1 LSVKKYSSM
10 RYFLI
15 IILFFSFQ
23 QVSFSQD
30 SMPAVP
36 VVCYL
41 SEQNSF
47 TEIPAQEFIS
57 ASSRL
62 AATSNIEVT
71 YTDFPEQVKIPFEQ
85 AVAIWEKYLITT
97 QTIRIKATWS
107 KTMANTV
114 LAETGATRIY
124 RSSASIPN
132 LPYANVWYPT
142 PLAEALSGKELN
154 SGDFDMTVTLNANI
168 NWYYGTDA
176 KAQSGKYDM
185 ITVLL
190 HEIAHGLGFLS
201 SMSIINSDTQGQYGQ
216 SGSAYIFDIFMQ
228 DSKKVKLTNTGVYG
242 NPSTDLKTSLIS
254 NALYFGLK
262 NPTFANTLP
271 RLYAPSPFKSG
282 SSFSHFDES
291 TYTVGTANSLM
302 SPSVRAAEVNHN
314 PGELLLNC
322 LNEMGWQIN
331 GLNGYVVTD
340 VENIPE
346 QTFEVLVFPNPVD
359 DVINVAFP
367 LQTQPRGIKID
378 LLDNQG
384 KNLQS
389 IEKRGV
395 TVETISIDVSTLHE
409 GMYFLRVLDGQK
421 ISVKKIVK

>member
-1 LSVKKYSSM
+1 M
-10 RYFLI
+10 RYFI
-15 IILFFSFQ
+15 AIILYLSFQ

-57 ASSRL
+57 ASNRL
-62 AATSNIEVT
+62 AVTSNIEVT
-71 YTDFPEQVKIPFEQ
+71 YIDFPEQVKIPFEQ
-85 AVAIWEKYLITT
+85 AVEIWEKYLIST

-132 LPYANVWYPT
+132 LPYTNVWYPT

-176 KAQSGKYDM
+176 KAQAGRYDM

-190 HEIAHGLGFLS
+190 HEIAHGLGFSS

-216 SGSAYIFDIFMQ
+216 SGSAYVFDVFMQ
-228 DSKKVKLTNTGVYG
+228 DSKKVKLTNSGVYG
-242 NPSTDLKTSLIS
+242 NPSTDLKTSLTS

-262 NPTFANTLP
+262 NPAFANTLP
-271 RLYAPSPFKSG
+271 RLYAPLSFRSG

-291 TYTVGTANSLM
+291 TYISGSANSLM
-302 SPSVRAAEVNHN
+302 SPTVRAAEVNHN

-340 VENIPE
+340 VESIPE
-346 QTFEVLVFPNPVD
+346 QIFEVLVFPNPVED
-359 DVINVAFP
+359 IINVAFP
-367 LQTQPRGIKID
+367 LQTQPRTIKIE

-384 KNLQS
+384 KSLQS
-389 IEKRGV
+389 IEKQKV
-395 TVETISIDVSTLHE
+395 TVETVLVDVSTLSE
-409 GMYFLRVLDGQK
+409 GLYFLRVLDGQK
-421 ISVKKIVK
+421 VSVKKIVK

>member
-1 LSVKKYSSM
+1 M
-10 RYFLI
+10 RYFI
-15 IILFFSFQ
+15 AIILYLSFQ

-62 AATSNIEVT
+62 AVTSNIEVT
-71 YTDFPEQVKIPFEQ
+71 YIDFPEQVKIPFEQ
-85 AVAIWEKYLITT
+85 AVEIWEKYLIST

-176 KAQSGKYDM
+176 KAQAGRYDM

-190 HEIAHGLGFLS
+190 HEIAHGLGFSS

-216 SGSAYIFDIFMQ
+216 SGSAYVFDVFMQ
-228 DSKKVKLTNTGVYG
+228 DSKKVKLTNSGVYG
-242 NPSTDLKTSLIS
+242 NPSTDLKTSLTS

-262 NPTFANTLP
+262 NPAFANTLP
-271 RLYAPSPFKSG
+271 RLYAPLSFRSG

-291 TYTVGTANSLM
+291 TYISGSANSLM
-302 SPSVRAAEVNHN
+302 SPTVRAAEVNHN

-340 VENIPE
+340 VESIPE
-346 QTFEVLVFPNPVD
+346 QIFEVLVFPNPVED
-359 DVINVAFP
+359 IINVAFP
-367 LQTQPRGIKID
+367 LQTQPRTIKIE

-384 KNLQS
+384 KSLQS
-389 IEKRGV
+389 IEKQKV
-395 TVETISIDVSTLHE
+395 TVETILVDVSTLSE
-409 GMYFLRVLDGQK
+409 GLYFLRVLDGQK
-421 ISVKKIVK
+421 VSVKKIVK

>member
-1 LSVKKYSSM
+1 M
-10 RYFLI
+10 RYFAVI
-15 IILFFSFQ
+15 FLFLNFQ
-23 QVSFSQD
+23 QMSFSQD

-71 YTDFPEQVKIPFEQ
+71 YIDFPEQVKIPFEQ

-107 KTMANTV
+107 KTMSNTV

-132 LPYANVWYPT
+132 LPYTNVWYPT

-176 KAQSGKYDM
+176 RAQSGRYDM
-185 ITVLL
+185 ITVML
-190 HEIAHGLGFLS
+190 HEIAHGLGFSS
-201 SMSIINSDTQGQYGQ
+201 SMSITNNDTQGQYGQ

-314 PGELLLNC
+314 PGVLLLNC

-340 VENIPE
+340 IENIPE
-346 QTFEVLVFPNPVD
+346 QTFEVLVFPNPVKD
-359 DVINVAFP
+359 ILNVAFP
-367 LQTQPRGIKID
+367 LQTQPRAIKID

-389 IEKRGV
+389 VEKQEV
-395 TVETISIDVSTLHE
+395 TVETISVDVSALNE
-409 GMYFLRVLDGQK
+409 GMYFLRILDGQK
-421 ISVKKIVK
+421 VSVKKIMK

>member
-1 LSVKKYSSM
+1 MSVNKYSSM
-10 RYFLI
+10 RFI
-15 IILFFSFQ
+15 ITIIVALFFQ
-23 QVSFSQD
+23 QMSFSQD
-30 SMPAVP
+30 SMPVVP

-57 ASSRL
+57 VNSRL

-71 YTDFPEQVKIPFEQ
+71 YVDFPEQAKVPFEQ
-85 AVAIWEKYLITT
+85 AVAIWEKYLIST
-97 QTIRIKATWS
+97 QTIRVKATWS
-107 KTMANTV
+107 KTMSNSV

-124 RSSASIPN
+124 RSSTNIPN
-132 LPYANVWYPT
+132 LPYTNVWYPT

-154 SGDFDMTVTLNANI
+154 SGDFDMTVTLNGNI

-176 KAQSGKYDM
+176 KAQAGRYDM
-185 ITVLL
+185 ITVML
-190 HEIAHGLGFLS
+190 HEIAHGLGFSS

-242 NPSTDLKTSLIS
+242 NPSTDLKTSLTS

-262 NPTFANTLP
+262 NPIFANTLP

-346 QTFEVLVFPNPVD
+346 QTFEVLVFPNPVED
-359 DVINVAFP
+359 IINVAFP
-367 LQTQPRGIKID
+367 LQTQPRAIKID

-384 KNLQS
+384 KRLQS
-389 IEKRGV
+389 LEKQGV
-395 TVETISIDVSTLHE
+395 TVETVSMDVSTLDD

>member
-1 LSVKKYSSM
+1 M
-10 RYFLI
+10 RFILTIIVALI
-15 IILFFSFQ
+15 FQ
-23 QVSFSQD
+23 QMSFSQD

-71 YTDFPEQVKIPFEQ
+71 YIDFPEQAKVPFEQ
-85 AVAIWEKYLITT
+85 AIVIWERYLIST

-107 KTMANTV
+107 KTMSNSV

-124 RSSASIPN
+124 RSSTSTPN

-154 SGDFDMTVTLNANI
+154 SGDFDMTVTLNGNI
-168 NWYYGTDA
+168 NWYLGTDA
-176 KAQSGKYDM
+176 KAQSGRYDM
-185 ITVLL
+185 ITVML
-190 HEIAHGLGFLS
+190 HEIAHGLGFSS

-216 SGSAYIFDIFMQ
+216 SGSAYIFDIFML
-228 DSKKVKLTNTGVYG
+228 DSQKVKLTNTGVYG
-242 NPSTDLKTSLIS
+242 NPSTGLKTSLTS

-262 NPTFANTLP
+262 NPAFANTLP

-291 TYTVGTANSLM
+291 TYTVGTPNSLM

-331 GLNGYVVTD
+331 GLNGYVVTNI
-340 VENIPE
+340 ENIPE
-346 QTFEVLVFPNPVD
+346 QTFDVLVFPNPVED
-359 DVINVAFP
+359 IVNIAFP
-367 LQTQPRGIKID
+367 LQTQLRTIKID

-389 IEKRGV
+389 IEKQGV
-395 TVETISIDVSTLHE
+395 TVETVSIDIRTLHA
-409 GMYFLRVLDGQK
+409 GMYFLRILDGQK
-421 ISVKKIVK
+421 LSVKKIVK

>member
-1 LSVKKYSSM
+1 M
-10 RYFLI
+10 RFI
-15 IILFFSFQ
+15 ITIIVALFFQ
-23 QVSFSQD
+23 QMSFSQD
-30 SMPAVP
+30 SMPVVP

-57 ASSRL
+57 VNSRL

-71 YTDFPEQVKIPFEQ
+71 YVDFPEQAKVPFEQ
-85 AVAIWEKYLITT
+85 AVAIWEKYLIST
-97 QTIRIKATWS
+97 QTIRVKATWS
-107 KTMANTV
+107 KTMSNSV

-124 RSSASIPN
+124 RSSTNIPN
-132 LPYANVWYPT
+132 LPYTNVWYPT

-176 KAQSGKYDM
+176 KAQAGRYDM
-185 ITVLL
+185 ITVML
-190 HEIAHGLGFLS
+190 HEIAHGLGFSS

-242 NPSTDLKTSLIS
+242 NPSTDLKTSLTS

-262 NPTFANTLP
+262 NPTFATTLP

-291 TYTVGTANSLM
+291 TYTVGTPNSLM

-346 QTFEVLVFPNPVD
+346 QTFEVLVFPNPVED
-359 DVINVAFP
+359 IINVAFP
-367 LQTQPRGIKID
+367 LQTQPRAIKID

-384 KNLQS
+384 RTLQS
-389 IEKRGV
+389 LEKQGV
-395 TVETISIDVSTLHE
+395 TVETVSMGVSTLHD
-409 GMYFLRVLDGQK
+409 GMYFLRILDGQK
-421 ISVKKIVK
+421 TSVKKIVK

>member
-1 LSVKKYSSM
+1 MSVIKYFSM
-10 RYFLI
+10 RFKITI
-15 IILFFSFQ
+15 IVAFFFQ
-23 QVSFSQD
+23 QMSFSQD

-47 TEIPAQEFIS
+47 TEIPAQQFIS
-57 ASSRL
+57 ASNRL

-71 YTDFPEQVKIPFEQ
+71 YIDFPEQVKVPFEQ
-85 AVAIWEKYLITT
+85 AVAIWEKYLIST

-124 RSSASIPN
+124 RSSANIPN
-132 LPYANVWYPT
+132 LPYSNVWYPT

-176 KAQSGKYDM
+176 KAQSGRYDM
-185 ITVLL
+185 ITVML
-190 HEIAHGLGFLS
+190 HEIAHGLGFSS

-228 DSKKVKLTNTGVYG
+228 DSKKVKLTNSGVYG
-242 NPSTDLKTSLIS
+242 NPSIDLKASLTS

-262 NPTFANTLP
+262 NPLFANKLP

-282 SSFSHFDES
+282 SSFSHFDET
-291 TYTVGTANSLM
+291 TYTVGTPNSLM

-340 VENIPE
+340 IENIPE
-346 QTFEVLVFPNPVD
+346 QNFEVLVFPNPVK
-359 DVINVAFP
+359 DVINIAFP
-367 LQTQPRGIKID
+367 LQTQLRAIKIE

-389 IEKRGV
+389 LEKQGV
-395 TVETISIDVSTLHE
+395 TVETISIDVSALNE
-409 GMYFLRVLDGQK
+409 GIYFLRVLDGQK
-421 ISVKKIVK
+421 VLVKKIVK

>member
-1 LSVKKYSSM
+1 M
-10 RYFLI
+10 
-15 IILFFSFQ
+15 
-23 QVSFSQD
+23 SFSQD

-62 AATSNIEVT
+62 AATSNIEVS
-71 YTDFPEQVKIPFEQ
+71 YIDFPEQVKIPFEQ
-85 AVAIWEKYLITT
+85 AVAIWEKYLIST
-97 QTIRIKATWS
+97 QTIRVKATWS
-107 KTMANTV
+107 KTMSNTV

-176 KAQSGKYDM
+176 KAQSGRYDM

-190 HEIAHGLGFLS
+190 HEIAHGLGFSS
-201 SMSIINSDTQGQYGQ
+201 SMSIVNSDTQGQYGQ

-242 NPSTDLKTSLIS
+242 NPSTGLKTSLTS

-262 NPTFANTLP
+262 NPTFANKLP
-271 RLYAPSPFKSG
+271 RLYAPSPYKSG

-291 TYTVGTANSLM
+291 TYTFGTPNSLM

-331 GLNGYVVTD
+331 GLNGFVVTGI
-340 VENIPE
+340 ENIPE
-346 QTFEVLVFPNPVD
+346 QTFEVLVFPNPVED
-359 DVINVAFP
+359 IVNVAFP
-367 LQTQPRGIKID
+367 LQTQPRAIKIE

-384 KNLQS
+384 KILQRVEKQYVT
-389 IEKRGV
+389 IETV
-395 TVETISIDVSTLHE
+395 TIDISTLHG
-409 GMYFLRVLDGQK
+409 GMYYLRVFDAQK
-421 ISVKKIVK
+421 VSVKKIVK

>member
-1 LSVKKYSSM
+1 M
-10 RYFLI
+10 
-15 IILFFSFQ
+15 
-23 QVSFSQD
+23 
-30 SMPAVP
+30 
-36 VVCYL
+36 
-41 SEQNSF
+41 
-47 TEIPAQEFIS
+47 
-57 ASSRL
+57 SSRL

-71 YTDFPEQVKIPFEQ
+71 YIDFPEQAKVPFEQ
-85 AVAIWEKYLITT
+85 AVSIWEKYLIST

-107 KTMANTV
+107 KTMSNSV

-124 RSSASIPN
+124 RSGASISN

-154 SGDFDMTVTLNANI
+154 SGDFDMTVTLNGNI

-176 KAQSGKYDM
+176 KAQSGRYDM
-185 ITVLL
+185 ITVML
-190 HEIAHGLGFLS
+190 HEIAHGLGFSS
-201 SMSIINSDTQGQYGQ
+201 SMSIVNSDTQGQYGQ

-228 DSKKVKLTNTGVYG
+228 DSQKVKLTNTGVYG
-242 NPSTDLKTSLIS
+242 NPSTGLKTSLTS

-262 NPTFANTLP
+262 NPAFANTLP
-271 RLYAPSPFKSG
+271 RLYAPSPYKSG

-291 TYTVGTANSLM
+291 TYTVGTPNSLM

-331 GLNGYVVTD
+331 GLNGYLVTD
-340 VENIPE
+340 IENIPE
-346 QTFEVLVFPNPVD
+346 QTFEVLVFPNPVED
-359 DVINVAFP
+359 IINIAFP
-367 LQTQPRGIKID
+367 LQTQPRTIKID

-389 IEKRGV
+389 VEKQGV
-395 TVETISIDVSTLHE
+395 TVETILIDVSTLHE
-409 GMYFLRVLDGQK
+409 GMYFLRVFDGQK
-421 ISVKKIVK
+421 VSIKKIVK

>member
-1 LSVKKYSSM
+1 M
-10 RYFLI
+10 RYFI
-15 IILFFSFQ
+15 AIILYLSFQ

-62 AATSNIEVT
+62 AVTSNIEVT
-71 YTDFPEQVKIPFEQ
+71 YIDFPEQVKIPFEQ
-85 AVAIWEKYLITT
+85 AVEIWEKYLIST

-124 RSSASIPN
+124 RSNASIPN

-176 KAQSGKYDM
+176 KAQAGRYDM

-190 HEIAHGLGFLS
+190 HEIAHGLGFSS

-216 SGSAYIFDIFMQ
+216 SGSAYVFDVFMQ
-228 DSKKVKLTNTGVYG
+228 DSKKVKLTNSGVYG
-242 NPSTDLKTSLIS
+242 NPSTDLKTSLTS

-262 NPTFANTLP
+262 NPAFANTLP
-271 RLYAPSPFKSG
+271 RLYAPLSFRSG

-291 TYTVGTANSLM
+291 TYISGSANSLM
-302 SPSVRAAEVNHN
+302 SPTVRAAEVNHN

-340 VENIPE
+340 VESIPE
-346 QTFEVLVFPNPVD
+346 QIFEVLVFPNPVED
-359 DVINVAFP
+359 IINVAFP
-367 LQTQPRGIKID
+367 LQTQPRTIKIE

-384 KNLQS
+384 KSLQS
-389 IEKRGV
+389 IEKQKV
-395 TVETISIDVSTLHE
+395 TVETVLVDVSTLSE
-409 GMYFLRVLDGQK
+409 GLYFLRVLDGQK
-421 ISVKKIVK
+421 VSVKKIVK

>member
-1 LSVKKYSSM
+1 MRFIISVIVALS
-10 RYFLI
+10 L
-15 IILFFSFQ
+15 Q
-23 QVSFSQD
+23 QMSFSQD
-30 SMPAVP
+30 SMPVVP

-57 ASSRL
+57 VNSRL

-71 YTDFPEQVKIPFEQ
+71 YVDFPEQAKVPFEQ
-85 AVAIWEKYLITT
+85 AVAIWEKYLIST
-97 QTIRIKATWS
+97 QTIRVKATWS
-107 KTMANTV
+107 KTMSNSV

-124 RSSASIPN
+124 RSSTNIPN
-132 LPYANVWYPT
+132 LPYTNVWYPT

-154 SGDFDMTVTLNANI
+154 SGDFDMTVTLNGNI

-176 KAQSGKYDM
+176 KAQAGRYDM
-185 ITVLL
+185 ITVML
-190 HEIAHGLGFLS
+190 HEIAHGLGFSS

-242 NPSTDLKTSLIS
+242 NPSTDLKTSLTS

-262 NPTFANTLP
+262 NPAFANSLP

-340 VENIPE
+340 IENIPE
-346 QTFEVLVFPNPVD
+346 QTFEVLVFPNPVED
-359 DVINVAFP
+359 IINVAFP
-367 LQTQPRGIKID
+367 LQTQPRAIKID

-384 KNLQS
+384 KRLQS
-389 IEKRGV
+389 LEKQGV
-395 TVETISIDVSTLHE
+395 TVETVSMDVSTLHD

>member
-1 LSVKKYSSM
+1 M
-10 RYFLI
+10 RFILTIIVALI
-15 IILFFSFQ
+15 FQ
-23 QVSFSQD
+23 QMSFSQD

-41 SEQNSF
+41 SEQNSL

-71 YTDFPEQVKIPFEQ
+71 YIDFPEQAKVPFEQ
-85 AVAIWEKYLITT
+85 AIVIWERYLIST

-107 KTMANTV
+107 KTMSNSV

-124 RSSASIPN
+124 RSGASISN

-154 SGDFDMTVTLNANI
+154 SGDFDMTVTLNGNI

-176 KAQSGKYDM
+176 KAQSGRYDM
-185 ITVLL
+185 ITVML
-190 HEIAHGLGFLS
+190 HEIAHGLGFSS

-228 DSKKVKLTNTGVYG
+228 DSQKVKLTNTGVYG
-242 NPSTDLKTSLIS
+242 NPSTGLKTSLTS

-262 NPTFANTLP
+262 NPAFANTLP

-291 TYTVGTANSLM
+291 TYTVGTPNSLM

-331 GLNGYVVTD
+331 GLNGYVVTNI
-340 VENIPE
+340 ENIPE
-346 QTFEVLVFPNPVD
+346 QTFDVLVFPNPVED
-359 DVINVAFP
+359 IVNIAFP
-367 LQTQPRGIKID
+367 LQTQPRAIKID

-389 IEKRGV
+389 IEKQGV
-395 TVETISIDVSTLHE
+395 TIETVSIDISTLHE
-409 GMYFLRVLDGQK
+409 GVYFLRVFDGQK
-421 ISVKKIVK
+421 PSVKKIVK

>member
-1 LSVKKYSSM
+1 M
-10 RYFLI
+10 RFI
-15 IILFFSFQ
+15 ITIIVALFFQ
-23 QVSFSQD
+23 QMSFSQD
-30 SMPAVP
+30 SMPVVP

-57 ASSRL
+57 VNSRL

-71 YTDFPEQVKIPFEQ
+71 YVDFPEQAKVPFEQ
-85 AVAIWEKYLITT
+85 AVAIWEKYLIST
-97 QTIRIKATWS
+97 QTIRVKATWS
-107 KTMANTV
+107 KTMSNSV

-124 RSSASIPN
+124 RSSTNIPN
-132 LPYANVWYPT
+132 LPYTNVWYPT

-154 SGDFDMTVTLNANI
+154 SGDFDMTVTLNGNI

-176 KAQSGKYDM
+176 KAQAGRYDM
-185 ITVLL
+185 ITVML
-190 HEIAHGLGFLS
+190 HEIAHGLGFSS

-242 NPSTDLKTSLIS
+242 NPSTDLKTSLTS

-262 NPTFANTLP
+262 NPIFANTLP

-346 QTFEVLVFPNPVD
+346 QTFEVLVFPNPVED
-359 DVINVAFP
+359 IINVAFP
-367 LQTQPRGIKID
+367 LQTQPRAIKID

-384 KNLQS
+384 KRLQS
-389 IEKRGV
+389 LEKQGV
-395 TVETISIDVSTLHE
+395 TVETVSMDVSTLDD

>member
-1 LSVKKYSSM
+1 M
-10 RYFLI
+10 RFIITIIVALI
-15 IILFFSFQ
+15 FQ
-23 QVSFSQD
+23 QMSFSQD

-71 YTDFPEQVKIPFEQ
+71 YIDFPEQAKVPFEQ
-85 AVAIWEKYLITT
+85 AIVIWERYLIST

-107 KTMANTV
+107 KTMSNSV

-124 RSSASIPN
+124 RSSTSTPN

-154 SGDFDMTVTLNANI
+154 SGDFDMTVTLNGNI
-168 NWYYGTDA
+168 NWYLGTDA
-176 KAQSGKYDM
+176 KAQSGRYDM
-185 ITVLL
+185 ITVML
-190 HEIAHGLGFLS
+190 HEIAHGLGFSS

-228 DSKKVKLTNTGVYG
+228 DSQKVKLTNTGVYG
-242 NPSTDLKTSLIS
+242 NPSTGLKTSLTS

-262 NPTFANTLP
+262 NPVFANTLP
-271 RLYAPSPFKSG
+271 RLYAPSPYKSG

-291 TYTVGTANSLM
+291 TYTVGTPNSLM

-340 VENIPE
+340 IENIPE
-346 QTFEVLVFPNPVD
+346 QTFDVLVFPNPVED
-359 DVINVAFP
+359 IVNIAFP
-367 LQTQPRGIKID
+367 LQTQPRTIKID

-389 IEKRGV
+389 IEKQGV
-395 TVETISIDVSTLHE
+395 TVETVSIDISTLHG
-409 GMYFLRVLDGQK
+409 GMYFLRIFDGQK
-421 ISVKKIVK
+421 PSVKKIIK

>member
-1 LSVKKYSSM
+1 M
-10 RYFLI
+10 RFI
-15 IILFFSFQ
+15 ITIIVALFFQ
-23 QVSFSQD
+23 QMSFSQD

-71 YTDFPEQVKIPFEQ
+71 YIDFPEQAKVPFEQ
-85 AVAIWEKYLITT
+85 AVSIWEKYLIST

-107 KTMANTV
+107 KTMANSV
-114 LAETGATRIY
+114 LAETGATNVY
-124 RSSASIPN
+124 RRSTNIPN
-132 LPYANVWYPT
+132 LPYANIWYPT
-142 PLAEALSGKELN
+142 SLAEALSAKDLN
-154 SGDFDMTVTLNANI
+154 SSGFDMTVSLNANI
-168 NWYYGTDA
+168 NWYLGTDA
-176 KAQSGKYDM
+176 KAQSGRYDM

-190 HEIAHGLGFLS
+190 HEIAHGLGFSS
-201 SMSIINSDTQGQYGQ
+201 SMSVINNDTQGQYGQ
-216 SGSAYIFDIFMQ
+216 LGNAYIFDIFMQ
-228 DSKKVKLTNTGVYG
+228 DSQKVKLTNTGVYG
-242 NPSTDLKTSLIS
+242 NPSTGLKTSLTS

-262 NPTFANTLP
+262 NPAFANTLP
-271 RLYAPSPFKSG
+271 RLYAPSPYKSG

-291 TYTVGTANSLM
+291 TYTVGTPNSLM

-340 VENIPE
+340 IENVPE
-346 QTFEVLVFPNPVD
+346 QTFDVLVFPNPVED
-359 DVINVAFP
+359 IVNIAFP
-367 LQTQPRGIKID
+367 LQTQPRAIKID
-378 LLDNQG
+378 LLDNHG

-389 IEKRGV
+389 IEKQGV
-395 TVETISIDVSTLHE
+395 TVETVSIDISTLHA
-409 GMYFLRVLDGQK
+409 GMYFLRILDGQK
-421 ISVKKIVK
+421 PSVKKIVK